1 METSLKLRMQHQPDA
16 LNYILY
22 ELNDENAKQRP
33 DKDKWSIFENIAHLG
48 RYHEVFLER
57 MQRVLKEQDPLF
69 SRYVA
74 DVDEGFLEWCKNDF
88 EPLMQ
93 KFYQTRK
100 ELNDFLFSL
109 DGHQLMRTARHPTY
123 GKWNIN
129 GWTQFFLLHEA
140 HHFFTILKLT
150 SQIIAPE

>member
-1 METSLKLRMQHQPDA
+1 METSLKLRVQHQPDA
-16 LNYILY
+16 LNHLLY
-22 ELNDENAKQRP
+22 ELNDESVKQRP

-48 RYHEVFLER
+48 RYHEIFLER
-57 MQRVLKEQDPLF
+57 LERIINEHDPLF
-69 SRYVA
+69 PRYVA
-74 DVDEGFLEWCKNDF
+74 DTDDGFLKWCKNDF

-93 KFYQTRK
+93 KFYQSRK
-100 ELNDFLFSL
+100 ELNDSLFSL
-109 DGHQLMRTARHPTY
+109 NEHQLMRTARHPTY
-123 GKWNIN
+123 GKWNVN

>member
-1 METSLKLRMQHQPDA
+1 METSLKLRMQHQPDV
-16 LNYILY
+16 LNHLLY
-22 ELNDENAKQRP
+22 ELNDESVKQRP

-48 RYHEVFLER
+48 RYHEVFLVR
-57 MQRVLKEQDPLF
+57 MQRILKEQDPLF
-69 SRYVA
+69 PRYVA
-74 DVDEGFLEWCKNDF
+74 DVDDGFLEWCKNDF
-88 EPLMQ
+88 ESLMQ